1 MANTRVFKQQVK
13 DAPHLTYRYT
23 GIEEGD
29 MGVDAVPMVVD
40 VAAPREVINPDVKPD
55 WVPNMGST
63 ELFSQQPAH
72 VSRLLLDGGEGALG
86 GYAMDTMETARRDVA
101 NMHGGHVESGPRPR
115 GWELDPESRES
126 RGNVSNLKINYM
138 ENPVIDKTDTS
149 LMELDP
155 DVTEVTNAS
164 RKRHPLIEKLSA
176 GAEAS
181 RGRLSQEQFFQPRL
195 PGIY

>member
-1 MANTRVFKQQVK
+1 MANTRVFRQQVK

-29 MGVDAVPMVVD
+29 MGVDSVPMVVD
-40 VAAPREVINPDVKPD
+40 VVAPREVINEDVMPD

-63 ELFSQQPAH
+63 ELFSHQPAH
-72 VSRLLLDGGEGALG
+72 VSRLLTRELG
-86 GYAMDTMETARRDVA
+86 GYDMRTMEPTLRDIA
-101 NMHGGHVESGPRPR
+101 NMYGGEVEPGPRSI
-115 GWELDPESRES
+115 LDPESRGS
-126 RGNVSNLKINYM
+126 ASNVDLGYV
-138 ENPVIDKTDTS
+138 ENPVIDKTETS

-155 DVTEVTNAS
+155 DVTEVTNAP

-195 PGIY
+195 PGM